1 MIERQE
7 LCGMIERKSIGKITT
22 GRYLSAN
29 HETFIIVEVGDQRA
43 YGHRQGS
50 ADMTWWYA
58 SGEHGLYPEDDLVKK
73 LSPRSS

>member
-1 MIERQE
+1 MID
-7 LCGMIERKSIGKITT
+7 RKSIGKITT
-22 GRYLSAN
+22 GRYLSKN
-29 HETFIIVEVGDQRA
+29 HEIFFITEVGDRRV

-58 SGEHGLYPEDDLVKK
+58 TGEHALYPEDDLVEK